1 MTALVL
7 AFIMLGIGAFLNPS
21 ANGIL
26 DGLFMAKAEAVTY
39 TDVIERY
46 IFRYRNRNQSLLLV
60 ADIHRWW

>member
-7 AFIMLGIGAFLNPS
+7 AFIMLGTGAFLNLS

-26 DGLFMAKAEAVTY
+26 DGLFMAKAETVTY

-46 IFRYRNRNQSLLLV
+46 IFRYRNWYQSFLPV
-60 ADIHRWW
+60 AGIYRWW